1 MSVRAVSWRS
11 GAGIQMR
18 DRALKIARLIQRQT
32 EVKADLGVVGA
43 ETVGPFKDRN
53 SLRQSPS
60 LKINRSEVVVGFS
73 RGRDFQA
80 QPILALG
87 LIQFVLLGVF
97 GGTLKVRFRRF
108 IRVGGSVR
116 RERAQE

>member
-1 MSVRAVSWRS
+1 MSVRAVSRRS
-11 GAGIQMR
+11 GAGIQMGNR
-18 DRALKIARLIQRQT
+18 PLQIARLIQCQT

-43 ETVGPFKDRN
+43 ETVGPFKDSN

-60 LKINRSEVVVGFS
+60 LKINRSEVVIGFS

-87 LIQFVLLGVF
+87 LIQFASLGVF
-97 GGTLKVRFRRF
+97 CGALKVRFRRF
-108 IRVGGSVR
+108 TRAGGSGG
-116 RERAQE
+116 RERAEE

>member
-1 MSVRAVSWRS
+1 MSVRAVSRRS
-11 GAGIQMR
+11 GAGAQMG
-18 DRALKIARLIQRQT
+18 DRPLQIARLIQRQT

-43 ETVGPFKDRN
+43 EMVGPFKDSN

-60 LKINRSEVVVGFS
+60 LKINRSEVVIGFS

-87 LIQFVLLGVF
+87 LLQFVLLGVF
-97 GGTLKVRFRRF
+97 CGELALRFWRCLR
-108 IRVGGSVR
+108 
-116 RERAQE
+116 